1 MIREIIKPTSNTY
14 TISIPKK
21 YINQQ
26 VEILIF
32 PVPVDEKKS
41 SKEKVFLET
50 SGILK
55 DKKIDPIKWQKDIR
69 IDRKI

>member
-32 PVPVDEKKS
+32 PVSANEKKS

>member
-32 PVPVDEKKS
+32 PVSANEKKS
-41 SKEKVFLET
+41 GKEKVFLET

-69 IDRKI
+69 IDREI

>member
-32 PVPVDEKKS
+32 PIPADEKKS
-41 SKEKVFLET
+41 GKEKVFLET
-50 SGILK
+50 FGILK
-55 DKKIDPIKWQKDIR
+55 GKKIDPIKWQKDIR
-69 IDRKI
+69 IDREI

>member
-69 IDRKI
+69 IDREI